1 MFELYLVIISNHV
14 QLAKALHTLKN
25 LPYHINFKWGLVS
38 RLKLKQKQFP
48 DAITKAKI
56 RTIKTL
62 NDFDEVYTSRAHGFK
77 NAQDYYEKCS
87 SLQFLN
93 AIKTP
98 VLILN
103 ALNDSFLSE
112 ACYPFKEA
120 EMNPNIFLE
129 TPTRG
134 GHVGFISRKGY
145 YYNETRALDFFLER
159 E

>member
-1 MFELYLVIISNHV
+1 MAVSVPCDLSGS
-14 QLAKALHTLKN
+14 AKALHAPKN
-25 LPYHINFKWGLVS
+25 LAYHINFKWALVN

-48 DAITKAKI
+48 EAISKAKI
-56 RTIKTL
+56 KTIKTL
-62 NDFDEVYTSRAHGFK
+62 NDFDEVYTSRAHGFED
-77 NAQDYYEKCS
+77 AQDYYKKCS

-103 ALNDSFLSE
+103 ALNDSFLSK

-129 TPTRG
+129 TPNRG

-159 E
+159 K